1 MIGRE
6 DEPWVDPDEL
16 RAANARHDAEL
27 GALGI
32 DPYCPV
38 RVRSGWNAQ
47 AMAGRGTLTDTK
59 IFKYEQAGYYSAEY
73 KAARKAL
80 MDKKNPNFEIR
91 DGRLIYRM

>member
-27 GALGI
+27 VAMGI
-32 DPYCPV
+32 DPHCPA
-38 RVRSGWNAQ
+38 RVRSAWNAA
-47 AMAGRGTLTDTK
+47 AMAKRGALTDAQ

-80 MDKKNPNFEIR
+80 MDKKNPNFESR